1 MVTEKAQHKV
11 YRDLNLQIIFAITLM
26 AVLGVS
32 SISPAFTSVSQRFNI
47 SETSVGLLIT
57 VFTLQGVFL
66 TPFFGVLADRWG
78 RKKVLVPSLFLFAI
92 AGGACAFAPNFNI
105 LLLFRFFQGIGAAS
119 LGSLNQTLIGDIYT
133 GKERAA
139 AMGYNASV
147 LSIGTASYPVL
158 GGALAMFGWYYPFL
172 LPLLAIPIALIV
184 IFKLNNPEPK
194 NTQNLG
200 KYLITAAKYINNRQV
215 YALFTAATVTF
226 IILYGAYITYFP
238 FIIGG
243 LGGSPFITGMV
254 MFSMSITT
262 ALTSAQLGNLI
273 KRFSAPKLLKTA
285 FLIYAVALF
294 MVPFANDILFLLI
307 PTFIFG
313 IGHGINLPSNQT
325 ILASLAPMEYR
336 AAFMSLNGM
345 VLRLGQTLGPLV
357 MGLMFTLGGIT
368 SIFFAGCVLA
378 IFVMF
383 LLSRLLK

>member
-57 VFTLQGVFL
+57 VFTLPGVFL
-66 TPFFGVLADRWG
+66 TPVFGVLADRWG

-158 GGALAMFGWYYPFL
+158 GG
-172 LPLLAIPIALIV
+172 
-184 IFKLNNPEPK
+184 
-194 NTQNLG
+194 
-200 KYLITAAKYINNRQV
+200 
-215 YALFTAATVTF
+215 
-226 IILYGAYITYFP
+226 
-238 FIIGG
+238 
-243 LGGSPFITGMV
+243 
-254 MFSMSITT
+254 
-262 ALTSAQLGNLI
+262 
-273 KRFSAPKLLKTA
+273 
-285 FLIYAVALF
+285 
-294 MVPFANDILFLLI
+294 D
-307 PTFIFG
+307 
-313 IGHGINLPSNQT
+313 
-325 ILASLAPMEYR
+325 
-336 AAFMSLNGM
+336 
-345 VLRLGQTLGPLV
+345 
-357 MGLMFTLGGIT
+357 
-368 SIFFAGCVLA
+368 GC
-378 IFVMF
+378 
-383 LLSRLLK
+383 